1 MILLCTISKAVT
13 VKNSIKM
20 SDFITRNN
28 GMENNTIKTPNKNV
42 KE

>member
-1 MILLCTISKAVT
+1 MIPLCTISKAVT

-20 SDFITRNN
+20 SDFITYNN
-28 GMENNTIKTPNKNV
+28 AMENNTIKTPNKIV